1 MSPRAREDIVR
12 PRLQSGARGRPLNF
26 TVDAMTRRRMAAL
39 TAVLTSTA
47 FAGPWHAY
55 DGNVEL
61 QKMVSVEAY
70 KRIDFLTPSPLPE
83 PQRSPN
89 CIVTYDVR
97 PAFTRERHWCLQQT
111 GSSYTLDSWESPAG
125 TDVKEPEHRTVSL
138 PADVAKMVRD
148 IWLNAILEAHYPR
161 FLLQG
166 ADGDT
171 HYFGAMRDDSRLLLR
186 AEAWSPEADFPP
198 RCWLTPVPSC
208 SPTLKLHL
216 TIPPSFVWRSMR
228 CEIACSD
235 TTRSMVGIDCV

>member
-1 MSPRAREDIVR
+1 MSPRAREDSVR
-12 PRLQSGARGRPLNF
+12 PRLQSGARARPLNF

-198 RCWLTPVPSC
+198 RWLADAGAQLFTYAQTASDH
-208 SPTLKLHL
+208 PTQLRMALHAL
-216 TIPPSFVWRSMR
+216 RDRLFRYYAQHGR
-228 CEIACSD
+228 H
-235 TTRSMVGIDCV
+235 